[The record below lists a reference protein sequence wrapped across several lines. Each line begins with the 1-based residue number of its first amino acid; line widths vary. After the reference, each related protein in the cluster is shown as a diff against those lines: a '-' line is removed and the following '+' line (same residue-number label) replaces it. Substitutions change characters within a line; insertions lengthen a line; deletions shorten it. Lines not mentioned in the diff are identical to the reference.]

1 LRDPWLRQRQAFH
14 DAANWLTVLMGH
26 LEALRRAPG
35 SSRHLELARRAAR
48 AAHRLCALPPDS
60 ASVSVAVDAGRL
72 ARRLVL
78 HLEPAAGAQNV
89 ELREEVGHGLPT
101 VQADPS
107 GLEDALLNLLRNAI
121 EASPP
126 GGVVRLSLA
135 PVPEGFVRIGVQ
147 DEGEGMPESDPDPV
161 AELGRS
167 DKEGVDRGLGLSRV
181 RGWLDSMGATLEI
194 DRAPGGGA
202 SVGFT
207 LAAALPQSRKEPRV
221 GGLRVLLVEDD
232 VAVSEV
238 LSLLLAADGHAVE
251 RSGDC
256 ESALA
261 AFEPGV
267 FGLVLCDQ
275 NLPDGTGE
283 ELLRRLSSLDPKPAC
298 FLVTGA
304 PESVHSPDPSRIRVL
319 AKPVSRD
326 DLRRAAAVA
335 AENAQTPDQARASD
349 A

>member
-1 LRDPWLRQRQAFH
+1 
-14 DAANWLTVLMGH
+14 
-26 LEALRRAPG
+26 
-35 SSRHLELARRAAR
+35 
-48 AAHRLCALPPDS
+48 
-60 ASVSVAVDAGRL
+60 VDIGRL
-72 ARRLVL
+72 ARRLAL
-78 HLEPAAGAQNV
+78 HLDSAASAQGVDLRV
-89 ELREEVGHGLPT
+89 EEGDRLPE

-107 GLEDALLNLLRNAI
+107 SLEDALLNLLRNGI
-121 EASPP
+121 EASPS
-126 GGVVRLSLA
+126 GGMVRLSLV
-135 PVPEGFVRIGVQ
+135 PVADGFVRIRIE
-147 DEGEGMPESDPDPV
+147 DEGRGMPESVVDPV
-161 AELGRS
+161 AGPARS
-167 DKEGVDRGLGLSRV
+167 DKEGVDRGLGLLRV
-181 RGWLDSMGATLEI
+181 RKWLESMGAALEVE
-194 DRAPGGGA
+194 RSPEGGA

-207 LAAALPQSRKEPRV
+207 LAAASGQVRKEPRI

-232 VAVSEV
+232 VAVAEV

-261 AFEPGV
+261 AFEPGA

-283 ELLRRLSSLDPKPAC
+283 ELLRTLSSLDPRPAC

-304 PESVHSPDPSRIRVL
+304 PESVHSADPSRIRVL

-326 DLRRAAAVA
+326 DLRRAAATA
-335 AENAQTPDQARASD
+335 AANAETPDQARASD